1 MNETPAH
8 WLGHLPLLVAAA
20 RTGSA
25 SAVSRELGL
34 GTATV
39 LRRLAALEEALGTTL
54 FDRTPSGLVPTAAL
68 ELALPWAEQIDAAAI
83 QLQRE
88 LSSLETRPTGLVR
101 LALLPTLAAWF
112 VAPALPRLRARH
124 PGLVVELEPAA
135 AVVDLVRRE
144 ADLALRAVRPQTG
157 DLVAQR
163 VATVEFGAFAS
174 AELLAATRAQHLAEL
189 PWVAWDARMTDAP
202 ESRWLTAAAPHAT
215 VVLRSADLE
224 SLVSAAQVGLGA
236 LVTWAPL
243 AAEAGLVPVPLP
255 GPDAP
260 PGALW
265 LVAHRSLRRVPRVA
279 AVWEWLI
286 EEFDARWSVSPAGGS
301 SP

>member
-1 MNETPAH
+1 MDETPAH
-8 WLGHLPLLVAAA
+8 WLGHLPILVAAA

-25 SAVSRELGL
+25 SAVSRELGI

-39 LRRLAALEEALGTTL
+39 LRRLAALEEALGTPL

-88 LSSLETRPTGLVR
+88 LSSLETLPTGVVR

-124 PGLVVELEPAA
+124 PGLIVELEPAA

-157 DLVAQR
+157 DLVTQR
-163 VATVEFGAFAS
+163 VATVAFGAFAS
-174 AELLAATRAQHLAEL
+174 PQLLDQIRPQHLADL
-189 PWVAWDARMTDAP
+189 PWVAWDARMAEAP
-202 ESRWLTAAAPHAT
+202 EARWLGAAVPDAT

-224 SLVSAAQVGLGA
+224 SLVSAAQVGVGA

-255 GPDAP
+255 AP
-260 PGALW
+260 AAPSGALW

-279 AVWEWLI
+279 AVWDWLV
-286 EEFDARWSVSPAGGS
+286 EEFDARWSAAPL
-301 SP
+301 